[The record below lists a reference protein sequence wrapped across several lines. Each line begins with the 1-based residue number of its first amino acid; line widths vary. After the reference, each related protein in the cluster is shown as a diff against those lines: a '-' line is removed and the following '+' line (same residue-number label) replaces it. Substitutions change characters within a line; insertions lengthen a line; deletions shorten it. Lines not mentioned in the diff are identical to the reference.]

1 MIVVRSFLLRCG
13 ALAVV
18 ACALALPARAARV
31 GVLSDAFA
39 GPTAANLAAQIPG
52 NTYTAIDVSQSTPTL
67 ASLSANFDVI
77 LLFED
82 GVFANSTSVGNVV
95 AQFAA
100 AGHAVVLA
108 TFYDQDRSDAGGG
121 GTIPHGWG
129 AMEALDP
136 NTTDGMGTAYA
147 LRTLNPSSI
156 VPSPLT
162 AGVTSLAA
170 LRGNPGPYAGGN
182 LAKPG
187 TFVVATWVQPNAQGL
202 PDPAIAYRITGKACV
217 IQVGI
222 AVDYPVLASF
232 NTLGTDFSGNFY
244 QVWAN
249 AFAFGASGCQVAIGP
264 GNPAQIALG
273 WPNRASLD
281 YWRAGFPFA
290 ITLDGK
296 SIQSGFGPA
305 LVLHTKPDG
314 SIST

>member
-1 MIVVRSFLLRCG
+1 MLRSG
-13 ALAVV
+13 ALATI
-18 ACALALPARAARV
+18 AFALALPAHAARV

-39 GPTAANLAAQIPG
+39 AATAANLAAQIPA
-52 NTYTAIDVSQSTPTL
+52 NTYTGIDVSQTTPTL
-67 ASLSANFDVI
+67 ASLTASFDVI

-82 GVFANSTSVGNVV
+82 GVFANSTPVGDVV
-95 AQFAA
+95 AQFAQ

-108 TFYDQDRSDAGGG
+108 TFYDQDRSDAIGG

-129 AMEALDP
+129 ALEALDP
-136 NTTDGMGTAYA
+136 NTTDGVGTAYA
-147 LRTLNPSSI
+147 LRTLDPSSI
-156 VPSPLT
+156 VANPLT

-182 LAKPG
+182 QAKPG
-187 TFVVATWVQPNAQGL
+187 TFVVATWAQPNARGQ

-217 IQVGI
+217 IQIGI
-222 AVDYPVLASF
+222 AVDYPVLSTF
-232 NTLGTDFSGNFY
+232 NTLGTDFSGDYY

-249 AFAFGASGCQVAIGP
+249 AFAFGAGGCQVAIGP

-281 YWRAGFPFA
+281 YWRAGFSFA
-290 ITLDGK
+290 IVLDGK
-296 SIQSGFGPA
+296 MIQPGFGPP